1 MKLNDKIK
9 KQIDEYF
16 DSVSPEHL
24 FEIAVT
30 KYKFIDVGIEFSGNF
45 TSIHAKYLTQ
55 ITKENYPIT
64 ENNDFSYTI
73 AA

>member
-9 KQIDEYF
+9 KQIDAYF
-16 DSVSPEHL
+16 DSVTPKQL

-30 KYKFIDVGIEFSGNF
+30 KYKFVDIGVEVSGNF
-45 TSIHAKYLTQ
+45 TSVHTKQLTEGN
-55 ITKENYPIT
+55 KEDYSVSDK
-64 ENNDFSYTI
+64 NDFSYTI